1 MEKGKSKEIEIYEAF
16 QSSAVDVEK
25 QFPYKVEASGKE
37 KVVEIVDAKESRPNT
52 SRNKQWVLDI
62 QSKVVDAS
70 IYMQR

>member
-1 MEKGKSKEIEIYEAF
+1 
-16 QSSAVDVEK
+16 VDVEK

-62 QSKVVDAS
+62 
-70 IYMQR
+70 Y

>member
-1 MEKGKSKEIEIYEAF
+1 MKKGKSKEIEIYEAF

-25 QFPYKVEASGKE
+25 QFPCKVEASGKE

-62 QSKVVDAS
+62 C
-70 IYMQR
+70 